1 MKNEKWKNYLKSSQ
15 YIKKH
20 LLSAGI
26 SGNVLL
32 AGVVVAGAYTL
43 LPEPY
48 RCQCCCIRS
57 RNLWG
62 YHLFKQ
68 HDFKSS

>member
-43 LPEPY
+43 FPNPIVAMLRY
-48 RCQCCCIRS
+48 
-57 RNLWG
+57 
-62 YHLFKQ
+62 
-68 HDFKSS
+68 